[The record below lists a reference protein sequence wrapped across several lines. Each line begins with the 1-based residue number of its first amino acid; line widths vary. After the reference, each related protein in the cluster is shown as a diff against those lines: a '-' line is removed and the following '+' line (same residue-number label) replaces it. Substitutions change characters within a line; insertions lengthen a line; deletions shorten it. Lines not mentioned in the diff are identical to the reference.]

1 MNKLSNKVCS
11 QSAPPSHHVHPQDKK
26 QNTGRLLHSMTQ
38 LLICLHGNSIPKI
51 GCLSKPLQ
59 FSTLLEKI
67 DTTNGGKL
75 LIEFLLF
82 VLFDYVCLFLVLHFA
97 FACVGDMWLFL
108 LFVFFFFIYFFFV
121 AYVLYVNYFNIF
133 VVWEE
138 NIIKWTIW
146 IIIIAIFRRI

>member
-1 MNKLSNKVCS
+1 
-11 QSAPPSHHVHPQDKK
+11 
-26 QNTGRLLHSMTQ
+26 MTQ

-97 FACVGDMWLFL
+97 FACVGDMW
-108 LFVFFFFIYFFFV
+108 FFFFFFFV